1 MTDEEIL
8 GIFSRNGMRIELGAK
23 FSAKGQIAQLLY
35 GCKNVCEIL
44 NKDAV
49 LTPTAPDSEGQPP
62 NVGHPPICTTCMKCH
77 WPDSPCR

>member
-8 GIFSRNGMRIELGAK
+8 GIFSRNGMRIELGAQ
-23 FSAKGQIAQLLY
+23 FSAKGQVAQLLN

-49 LTPTAPDSEGQPP
+49 LTPTAPDSEGQPAESYCDVCGDLC
-62 NVGHPPICTTCMKCH
+62 NRDCQF
-77 WPDSPCR
+77 